1 MKKIYIDGQ
10 AGTTG
15 LQIHERL
22 KNRSDLEVLEI
33 DEAHRK
39 DPKARRALME
49 QADLVF
55 LCLPDSAAK
64 EAVALM
70 EGLDTKI
77 IDASTAHRTQDDWAY
92 GFAELDDA
100 HKEAIIH
107 AKKTANPG
115 CHASGVI
122 ALVYPLIK
130 AGLLDPNSPICSFSL
145 TGYTGGGKKMI
156 ADYEQNKSEEM
167 ESPKP
172 YGLSGNHKHIPEI
185 KKVCSSLTGYTGG
198 GKKMIADYEQNKSE
212 EMESPKPYGL
222 SGNHKHIPEIK
233 KVCSLNQAPLF
244 VPVVADYDQGMLVTV
259 ELPRQ
264 ALGEDMNV
272 EKLTA
277 FYADWYQSPLIQVKS
292 GQEALYSNTMKG
304 KDSMELIINGGE
316 NGYFLSARFDNL
328 GKGASGAAVENMNL
342 MLGLDPYAGLN
353 L

>member
-92 GFAELDDA
+92 GFAELDNA
-100 HKEAIIH
+100 HKEAIIQ

-130 AGLLDPNSPICSFSL
+130 AGLLDPNYPICSFSL

-156 ADYEQNKSEEM
+156 ADYEQNK
-167 ESPKP
+167 
-172 YGLSGNHKHIPEI
+172 
-185 KKVCSSLTGYTGG
+185 T
-198 GKKMIADYEQNKSE
+198 E

-233 KVCSLNQAPLF
+233 KVCSLNKAPLF

>member
-92 GFAELDDA
+92 GFAELDNA
-100 HKEAIIH
+100 HKEAIIQ

-130 AGLLDPNSPICSFSL
+130 AGLLDPNYPICSFSL

-156 ADYEQNKSEEM
+156 ADYEQNK
-167 ESPKP
+167 
-172 YGLSGNHKHIPEI
+172 
-185 KKVCSSLTGYTGG
+185 T
-198 GKKMIADYEQNKSE
+198 E

-233 KVCSLNQAPLF
+233 KVCSLNKASLF

>member
-185 KKVCSSLTGYTGG
+185 KKVCS
-198 GKKMIADYEQNKSE
+198 
-212 EMESPKPYGL
+212 
-222 SGNHKHIPEIK
+222 
-233 KVCSLNQAPLF
+233 LNQAPLF